1 MKYYVSDNLTTL
13 LVNIE
18 KLHYD
23 KVEELRKEIKELKAD
38 NVVAVAD
45 ERVIKE
51 LEDKLRELQ
60 AEAIEQIKDNK
71 ELQAENE
78 NLFKGAKKRDSRI
91 VKLIAENES
100 LQDQLKECV
109 SDYDNDIKASYELDD
124 THIEIIKRLEA
135 EIKDLRK
142 GCKLLKDTS
151 HYPKEYKAEADEY
164 FHHVPE
170 AKEVYFFMLSEW
182 EMKDAERGDLCIE
195 KDNAICV
202 IDNTERSN

>member
-45 ERVIKE
+45 ERVIKT
-51 LEDKLRELQ
+51 LEDEIRVLK
-60 AEAIEQIKDNK
+60 
-71 ELQAENE
+71 AENE

-91 VKLIAENES
+91 VKLIAENERLILKHENETRNVEMWVENKELKAENES

-109 SDYDNDIKASYELDD
+109 KDYDNDIKASYELDD

-135 EIKDLRK
+135 EIKELEQ
-142 GCKLLKDTS
+142 GIN
-151 HYPKEYKAEADEY
+151 E
-164 FHHVPE
+164 
-170 AKEVYFFMLSEW
+170 
-182 EMKDAERGDLCIE
+182 
-195 KDNAICV
+195 AICGG
-202 IDNTERSN
+202 INQ

>member
-45 ERVIKE
+45 ERVIKT
-51 LEDKLRELQ
+51 LEDEIRVLK
-60 AEAIEQIKDNK
+60 
-71 ELQAENE
+71 AENE

-109 SDYDNDIKASYELDD
+109 KDYDNDIKASYDLDD
-124 THIEIIKRLEA
+124 THSEIIKRLET
-135 EIKDLRK
+135 E
-142 GCKLLKDTS
+142 
-151 HYPKEYKAEADEY
+151 
-164 FHHVPE
+164 
-170 AKEVYFFMLSEW
+170 
-182 EMKDAERGDLCIE
+182 KDALLVANGELLQSNL
-195 KDNAICV
+195 KL
-202 IDNTERSN
+202 RSK